1 MRYRAEIAYDGTA
14 YGGWQIQPN
23 AVTVQE
29 KLQEALKKLTQQD
42 IAVTAAGRTD
52 AGVHALGQVVHFDCD
67 KEFSNIARAINS
79 QLPDDIYVRECVPVN
94 DDFHARYDAG
104 WKYYSYMIN
113 TGEYDP
119 LHRNHVC
126 QLCQNLDLEAMQK
139 AAGVFVGKHDFTS
152 FNATKLSEMEN
163 QIREIYR
170 CEVKNRNGI
179 VSIDVV
185 GNGFLRHM
193 VRMIAGTLI
202 EVGKGNLTFED
213 VRNLLESRDKD
224 AVHYN
229 APACGLY
236 LVKIGYLVF

>member
-1 MRYRAEIAYDGTA
+1 MRYRAEVMYDGTA

-67 KEFSNIARAINS
+67 RQFTDIARSINS
-79 QLPDDIYVRECVPVN
+79 QLPDDIFVRECVQVS
-94 DDFHARYDAG
+94 DDFHARYDATR
-104 WKYYSYMIN
+104 KLYSYMIN
-113 TGEYDP
+113 TAEYNP
-119 LHRNHVC
+119 LSRTQVY
-126 QLCQNLDLEAMQK
+126 QLCQPLNLAKMREA
-139 AAGVFVGKHDFTS
+139 AVVFTGEHDFTS

-163 QIREIYR
+163 QVREIYSCR
-170 CEVKNRNGI
+170 INERNGI
-179 VSIDVV
+179 VTVDIM

-193 VRMIAGTLI
+193 VRMIVGTLI
-202 EVGKGNLTFED
+202 EVGKGNLDVED
-213 VRNLLESRDKD
+213 VRKLLESRDKD

-229 APACGLY
+229 APAHGLY
-236 LVKIGYLVF
+236 LVKIWY